1 MPSPVLVGET
11 MDMPLSAVDMSVD
24 MADAGELNPG
34 FLSQVHAGGIVSLA
48 LYHVPYLILP
58 GARSLA
64 AVHPALCKEHRG
76 PWTPFYLRHIPQAA
90 AFISRPQS
98 FNERIRLHRSRIL
111 A

>member
-64 AVHPALCKEHRG
+64 AVHPALCKEPVDTLLSSTHSTGCCVHLETAIFQRA
-76 PWTPFYLRHIPQAA
+76 H
-90 AFISRPQS
+90 
-98 FNERIRLHRSRIL
+98 
-111 A
+111 